1 VVLVDHQHTRF
12 KSVLSLQLQLSGF
25 ALLFSFVLKDRK
37 FRSVTFLLFIH
48 FNLSCNDIRL
58 DPLNHVLVLTLL
70 HQLEV
75 AGHFDFLHFLLRLHY
90 AIRFVEHFI
99 FDYVLLCLLLL
110 KLPFDLFEF
119 LLFGFYLATG
129 QVVLLS

>member
-1 VVLVDHQHTRF
+1 MVLVDHQHTRF

-25 ALLFSFVLKDRK
+25 ALLFGFVLKDR
-37 FRSVTFLLFIH
+37 
-48 FNLSCNDIRL
+48 NLSCNDIRL

-75 AGHFDFLHFLLRLHY
+75 AGHFDLLHFLLRLHY